1 VNQPLLPVL
10 PLIIIAA
17 VLVIGMMVIS
27 IRRSHRFVFLLTLS
41 GVGAASASLVAC
53 SRMVCQGAGI
63 LFVADSL
70 SLFYGGFLLAG
81 TFALAVLSYDYLKGC
96 SEMAEEYYLILL
108 GALLGCLALIGAR
121 HFVSLFLGLEI
132 LSISLYALIGY
143 RRERPADTEGAIKY
157 LVLSGTSSAFLLFGM
172 AIMYGLSGTMELN
185 RLAPSLQ
192 GLARDQSL
200 VASGM
205 VFLLVG
211 IGFKLGV
218 VPFHMWTP
226 DVYESAPAPVTGFIA
241 TLSKG
246 SVLALLVRFSGHT
259 DLTGQPKLFAMLVI
273 ISVASMC
280 AGNLLA
286 LFQKNVKRLLA
297 YSSIAHFGY
306 MLVAFLSAGQLRT
319 TAVTYYLVAYS
330 IATIGAFGVVTL
342 LSSKGE
348 DAGSLDHYEGLMR
361 RRPWIGGCFTL
372 FLLSLAGMPVTAGFA
387 AKIYLV
393 GAGTASLLW
402 LPVAILVVTSV
413 IGLFYYLRVI
423 FAMFKEAAPGV
434 GQLPVFPFKGSIVMA
449 ILMVLL
455 VWWGVYP
462 VPLIRAIEAIRIGQ

>member
-1 VNQPLLPVL
+1 VNQPLLPIL

-17 VLVIGMMVIS
+17 VLVIGMMAIS
-27 IRRSHRFVFLLTLS
+27 IRRSHRFVFLFTLS
-41 GVGAASASLVAC
+41 GLVAALATLFARSC
-53 SRMVCQGAGI
+53 AVSQGAGI
-63 LFVADSL
+63 LFVADGF

-81 TFALAVLSYDYLKGC
+81 TLAVTVLSYDYLKGR

-108 GALLGCLALIGAR
+108 GALLGCLALVGAQ

-143 RRERPADTEGAIKY
+143 RRERPVDTEGAMKY

-172 AIMYGLSGTMELN
+172 AIIYGLTGTMELN

-192 GLARDQSL
+192 GLTGDESL
-200 VASGM
+200 MVAGM
-205 VFLLVG
+205 VFLLAG
-211 IGFKLGV
+211 IGFKLGI
-218 VPFHMWTP
+218 VPFHLWTP

-246 SVLALLVRFSGHT
+246 SVLALLVRFFGHT
-259 DLTGQPKLFAMLVI
+259 DLTGQPKLFMVLVI

-280 AGNLLA
+280 VGNLLA

-306 MLVAFLSAGQLRT
+306 MLVAFLSAGQLRI
-319 TAVTYYLVAYS
+319 TAATYYLVAYS
-330 IATIGAFGVVTL
+330 VAAIGAFGAVTL
-342 LSSKGE
+342 LSPKDE

-361 RRPWIGGCFTL
+361 RRPWLGGCLTL
-372 FLLSLAGMPVTAGFA
+372 FLLSLAGMPITAGFA
-387 AKIYLV
+387 AKIYVV
-393 GAGTASLLW
+393 GVGTASLLW
-402 LPVAILVVTSV
+402 LPVASLVVTSA

-423 FAMFKEAAPGV
+423 FAMFEETAPGV
-434 GQLPVFPFKGSIVMA
+434 GQLPIFPFKGRIVIA
-449 ILMVLL
+449 IMMLLL

-462 VPLIRAIEAIRIGQ
+462 VALIRVIEAIRIGQ